1 MKKIIITMFAAAA
14 ISFSYLRH
22 RNMDLAQLTDLQLAN
37 IEALA
42 NTEGDKPVKI
52 PCSEKENAECKF
64 LTEGSD
70 GIWRHIIIKDM
81 TKSQ

>member
-42 NTEGDKPVKI
+42 NNRSKYLVQKRKTQNV
-52 PCSEKENAECKF
+52 SF
-64 LTEGSD
+64 
-70 GIWRHIIIKDM
+70 
-81 TKSQ
+81 